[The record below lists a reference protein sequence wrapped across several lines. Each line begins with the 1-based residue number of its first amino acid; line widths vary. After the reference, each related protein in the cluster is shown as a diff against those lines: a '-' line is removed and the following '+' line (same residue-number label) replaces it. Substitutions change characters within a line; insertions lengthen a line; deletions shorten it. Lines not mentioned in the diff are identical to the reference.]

1 MTYVEATP
9 FKPEGPTPLIRETPE
24 AAPFPVA
31 ALGPLRDPG
40 EAIARA
46 TEAPVA
52 MCAASVLASAA
63 LATQGHRDAET
74 LNGTAPAS
82 LFLLTVAES
91 GERKSTA
98 DRLAMQG
105 VRDFEADLRT
115 DYDIQRDLW
124 RDAHEVWKATRAKIV
139 ADKKADAAAKRA
151 DLQAL
156 GPEPPAPIKPHIVAS
171 APTIEG
177 IVKHLPELRA
187 SLGIMTEEGG
197 ALIGGHSMRAENRLA
212 TCASFSAIWDGQP
225 LDRWRAGD
233 GVESYTGRRFSA
245 HILVQP
251 VAAEALL
258 SDPMANG
265 QGLLAR
271 FLICCPASRIGTRL
285 RMERDAQADA
295 RIAAFA
301 ERIRSLLSRDLPL
314 ADGKRNELAPP
325 ILPISREARDVLT
338 AFARKVEKAQAPDG
352 PFEDTRA
359 FASKTAEHAA
369 RLAAVLTIYADPDA
383 AQVTGETMAG
393 AIEIATFYANEAARL
408 ADAAIVPPEV
418 ADAEQMRKWLL
429 GSWDEPCIS
438 ASIAAQLGPFKL
450 TKRVRKALQL
460 LADYGWLLQDN
471 GAKVA
476 GKSRKEAWKI
486 VRGVQP

>member
-1 MTYVEATP
+1 MNAPEPIP
-9 FKPEGPTPLIRETPE
+9 FTPEGPTPLIREMLE
-24 AAPFPVA
+24 AAPYPVA
-31 ALGPLRDPG
+31 ALGPLREPA
-40 EAIARA
+40 EAIAAA
-46 TEAPVA
+46 TEAPIA

-63 LATQGHRDAET
+63 LAAQGHRDAEI

-98 DRLAMQG
+98 DRLAMRG

-124 RDAHEVWKATRAKIV
+124 RDEQELWKASRAKIIG
-139 ADKKADAAAKRA
+139 DKEADATAKRA

-177 IVKHLPELRA
+177 ITKHLPELRA
-187 SLGIMTEEGG
+187 SLAIMTEEGG
-197 ALIGGHSMRAENRLA
+197 ALIGGHSMKAENRLA
-212 TCASFSAIWDGQP
+212 TCASFSAMWDGQP

-233 GVESYTGRRFSA
+233 DVASYTGRRFSA

-251 VAAEALL
+251 VAAEVLL

-271 FLICCPASRIGTRL
+271 FLTCRPASRIGTRL
-285 RMERDAQADA
+285 RMERDAQAEAAIARFAA
-295 RIAAFA
+295 RIR
-301 ERIRSLLSRDLPL
+301 ELLARELPL
-314 ADGKRNELAPP
+314 ADGARNELAPP
-325 ILPISREARDVLT
+325 VLPMSREAREVLT
-338 AFARKVEKAQAPDG
+338 AVAREVEKAQAPGG
-352 PFEDTRA
+352 PFEDARA

-369 RLAAVLTIYADPDA
+369 RLAAVMAIFADPDA
-383 AQVTGETMAG
+383 AQVAGETMAG

-418 ADAEQMRKWLL
+418 GDAERMRLWLL
-429 GSWDEPCIS
+429 RSWGEPCIS
-438 ASIAAQLGPFKL
+438 AGIAAQRGPFKV
-450 TKRVRKALQL
+450 TDRARKALQRL
-460 LADYGWLLQDN
+460 QAHGWLIEDN
-471 GAKVA
+471 GAEVA
-476 GKSRKEAWKI
+476 GKPRREAWCI
-486 VRGVQP
+486 IREVQP